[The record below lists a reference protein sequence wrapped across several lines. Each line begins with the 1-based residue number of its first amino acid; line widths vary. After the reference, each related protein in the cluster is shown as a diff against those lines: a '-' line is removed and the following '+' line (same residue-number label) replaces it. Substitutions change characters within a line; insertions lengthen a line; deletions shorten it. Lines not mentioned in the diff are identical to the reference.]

1 MVPDT
6 IKNEIINNITS
17 KKLYKVF
24 LFGSYAYG
32 RVEKDSDIDLLVV
45 IDKEGVPKTYQEKSE
60 NYLEISRALRSL
72 NKKIPMDIL
81 VMTKTQWMEFVKKR
95 SGFAREILE
104 KGVEL
109 L

>member
-1 MVPDT
+1 MILF
-6 IKNEIINNITS
+6 IKN
-17 KKLYKVF
+17 KRFGFPYKVF

-32 RVEKDSDIDLLVV
+32 SVEKDSDIDLLVV
-45 IDKEGVPKTYQEKSE
+45 VNKEGVPQNYQEKSE

-81 VMTKTQWMEFVKKR
+81 VMTKTQWIEFVRKK

>member
-1 MVPDT
+1 MVPDS
-6 IKNEIINNITS
+6 IRKEIVNKIAS
-17 KKLYKVF
+17 KKPHKVF

-32 RVEKDSDIDLLVV
+32 SVGKESDIDLLVV
-45 IDKEGVPKTYQEKSE
+45 IDKEGVPKSYQEKSS
-60 NYLEISRALRSL
+60 NYLEISRALRNL

-81 VMTKTQWMEFVKKR
+81 VMTKTQWVEFVKKK

>member
-17 KKLYKVF
+17 KKPYKVF

-32 RVEKDSDIDLLVV
+32 SVEKDSDIDLLVV
-45 IDKEGVPKTYQEKSE
+45 VNKEGVPKNYQEKSE

-81 VMTKTQWMEFVKKR
+81 VMTKTQWIEFVRKK

>member
-6 IKNEIINNITS
+6 IKNEIINNIIS
-17 KKLYKVF
+17 KKPYKVF
-24 LFGSYAYG
+24 LFGSYALG
-32 RVEKDSDIDLLVV
+32 SVEKDSDIDLLVV

-81 VMTKTQWMEFVKKR
+81 VMTKTQWMEFVRKR

-104 KGVEL
+104 KGMEL

>member
-1 MVPDT
+1 
-6 IKNEIINNITS
+6 
-17 KKLYKVF
+17 

-32 RVEKDSDIDLLVV
+32 TVEKDSDIDLLVV

-81 VMTKTQWMEFVKKR
+81 VMTKTQWMEFVRKR

>member
-1 MVPDT
+1 MLPET
-6 IKNEIINNITS
+6 IKNEIINSITS
-17 KKLYKVF
+17 KKPYKVF

-32 RVEKDSDIDLLVV
+32 SVEKDSDIDLLVV
-45 IDKEGVPKTYQEKSE
+45 VDKEGIPKSYQEKSE
-60 NYLEISRALRSL
+60 NYLEISSALRNL

-81 VMTKTQWMEFVKKR
+81 VMTKTQWMEFVIKG